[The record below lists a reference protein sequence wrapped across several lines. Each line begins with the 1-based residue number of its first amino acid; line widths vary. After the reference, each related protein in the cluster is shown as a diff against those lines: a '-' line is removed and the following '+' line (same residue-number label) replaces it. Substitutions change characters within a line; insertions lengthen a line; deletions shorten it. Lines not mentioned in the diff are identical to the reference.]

1 VRGVTVTVVI
11 PPWDEGVAV
20 TVVVRMLPP
29 PPALL
34 LLCEVEVLVLSL
46 VVELLEVLVFEAV
59 VLFERV
65 EEPLLEGETV
75 VVTTEV
81 TVPVSPD

>member
-1 VRGVTVTVVI
+1 MRGVTVTVVI